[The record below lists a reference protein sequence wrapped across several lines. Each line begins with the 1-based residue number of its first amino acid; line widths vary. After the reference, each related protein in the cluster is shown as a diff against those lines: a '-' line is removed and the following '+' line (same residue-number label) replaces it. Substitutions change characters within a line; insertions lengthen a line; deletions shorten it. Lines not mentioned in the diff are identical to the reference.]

1 MTIKQDY
8 EAFTAVWRLYRKY
21 SEEPITEFYW
31 DAVVGE
37 VDVIQTRHPTELCR
51 NLLIAVLEDLERK
64 DKRDKKRIEN

>member
-1 MTIKQDY
+1 MKIKEAY
-8 EAFTAVWRLYRKY
+8 EMFSSIWRLYRKY
-21 SEEPITEFYW
+21 SEKPITERYW
-31 DAVVGE
+31 DVVIGE